1 MGSPIILTTPEALK
15 AMLKELLDEYFG
27 LHDLP
32 TMVKQQP
39 STKGEEQY
47 YDRDEV
53 CRLAHVS
60 YTTLWRME
68 KNGVIEK
75 HKVRRRNLYLRKEVD
90 LKPHIRSQLRGL
102 FSIPIINLNHGI
114 DLKYMELLI

>member
-1 MGSPIILTTPEALK
+1 MESPIVLTTPEALK

-27 LHDLP
+27 SHDLP
-32 TMVKQQP
+32 TKAKPQTSQ
-39 STKGEEQY
+39 KGEELY

-68 KNGVIEK
+68 KDGVIEK

-90 LKPHIRSQLRGL
+90 
-102 FSIPIINLNHGI
+102 
-114 DLKYMELLI
+114 DLTASGKLAKYSR